1 MRRAPAILCACVF
14 ALHTLLLAPPAA
26 AQQAAAQKP
35 IRADIDYRA
44 IMPQPVQVQ
53 PLDAVTVLVTQGLA
67 ADNRVLV
74 QGAALV
80 AQIR

>member
-14 ALHTLLLAPPAA
+14 ALHTLLLAHPVV

-44 IMPQPVQVQ
+44 IMPQSVQV
-53 PLDAVTVLVTQGLA
+53 P
-67 ADNRVLV
+67 
-74 QGAALV
+74 
-80 AQIR
+80 